1 MSIKSINEPLGLG
14 RTTMV
19 LPASINE
26 PPSMGELPPDA
37 IPEPI
42 IASLVPY
49 GAVLGDPSFTMYI
62 FGSNLFAQSVIVF
75 AGQDEPTTLNADG
88 TLSTGINMD
97 VWHGPDTV
105 QVSVRN
111 GSKMSNELPFT
122 FAAPTTRGAR
132 HGKGARA

>member
-1 MSIKSINEPLGLG
+1 
-14 RTTMV
+14 MV

-26 PPSMGELPPDA
+26 PPSVDDLPPDA
-37 IPEPI
+37 IPEPTI
-42 IASLVPY
+42 TSLSPD
-49 GAVLGDPSFTMYI
+49 GAVLGEPSFTM
-62 FGSNLFAQSVIVF
+62 FVSGTNLFAQSVIVF

-105 QVSVRN
+105 QVSVKN

>member
-1 MSIKSINEPLGLG
+1 
-14 RTTMV
+14 MV

-26 PPSMGELPPDA
+26 PPSVDELPPDA
-37 IPEPI
+37 IPTPAI
-42 IASLVPY
+42 VALSPDN
-49 GAVLGDPSFTMYI
+49 ATLGDPSFTMFI
-62 FGSNLFAQSVIVF
+62 TGTNLFAQSVIVF

-105 QVSVRN
+105 QVSVKN

>member
-1 MSIKSINEPLGLG
+1 MFVSG
-14 RTTMV
+14 T
-19 LPASINE
+19 
-26 PPSMGELPPDA
+26 
-37 IPEPI
+37 
-42 IASLVPY
+42 
-49 GAVLGDPSFTMYI
+49 
-62 FGSNLFAQSVIVF
+62 NLFAQSVIVF

-105 QVSVRN
+105 QVSVKN